1 MTSITPSTLQ
11 VDEGDLLTTSLSGFA
26 PGTNLYFKVSGMGI
40 NKKDFSAGRVKGR
53 VRVDG
58 NGVATITHTLRA
70 DKNTEGKESFAIQLF
85 SDKKMRN
92 PLGQSDAVT
101 VFDASVKAGKGGRN
115 GESGSVGG
123 KDPVTGMYF
132 EVTGNKG
139 TEKIFSGK
147 VDGASKK
154 YRSPSFLLPYIEQ
167 TSLYDSVIRLAPY
180 IEEQSLY
187 DSVIRIEMAR
197 TSNESSSSE
206 SLIFKYNLDGTRI
219 NLRVNDAS
227 MSSQSI
233 ALGPGHISIC
243 LGSPG
248 ILRPAFR
255 NLFYNCFTFTPGFG
269 FHFSYG
275 PILEALD

>member
-70 DKNTEGKESFAIQLF
+70 DKNTEGKESFSIQLF

-154 YRSPSFLLPYIEQ
+154 YRFP
-167 TSLYDSVIRLAPY
+167 RLSPY